1 VACTASRYKGRH
13 AQKLHDLLKDLFREE
28 GQVHVLQEDDG
39 WEESEEAWELGEA
52 GDMIVGAVR
61 QEEEHSWQEACEA
74 WEAPEWGV
82 RASIHQVGASGVEE
96 VGPKE
101 ARGEEQSGA
110 EPDGLLVEGDERE
123 YILELLMR
131 EAPPNMEAEAH
142 PARAELVA
150 LTGKRKRNLG
160 KKLRKKLK
168 MAKITAIRE
177 TRKVKVTR
185 EARGEKGSAV
195 PVEARELRAGGGNP
209 ADKKQGDRGPSSSPT
224 STSGRECTGYQE
236 PVYSR
241 GRRC

>member
-1 VACTASRYKGRH
+1 MWGQAKASLGGLHSFRVQGKH
-13 AQKLHDLLKDLFREE
+13 AQKLHDLLKDLFCEE

-74 WEAPEWGV
+74 WEAPEWGI
-82 RASIHQVGASGVEE
+82 RASIHQVGAVGMEE

-131 EAPPNMEAEAH
+131 ETPPNVEAGAH
-142 PARAELVA
+142 PARAELVT

-168 MAKITAIRE
+168 MAKIRAIKE
-177 TRKVKVTR
+177 TRKVKVTQ
-185 EARGEKGSAV
+185 EARGEKGPATAV
-195 PVEARELRAGGGNP
+195 GASKSSAGGGSP
-209 ADKKQGDRGPSSSPT
+209 VDRKQGDRGPSSSPT
-224 STSGRECTGYQE
+224 STSGRECTRY
-236 PVYSR
+236 
-241 GRRC
+241 